1 MQPAMIGLNCRISF
15 PAVVVVVVVYVR
27 VRDVIVTLR
36 GFQGNDRPAAAA
48 VRALPGG
55 PIKKLNDAKAFVF
68 VIIKERFRQ
77 RR

>member
-15 PAVVVVVVVYVR
+15 PAVVVVVVYVR